1 MHYNET
7 SVTVRDLMYTIIPR
21 LNSAQRLVNNTLDS
35 LIEVSKQPEDLAR
48 RLDQQRRFQMETHA
62 IHMNLE
68 HLLKRYQEEINAVT
82 RSEGRLPGAQI
93 SPDEMEAD
101 AISRAQEIYARVHAF
116 QTGSRKMP
124 F

>member
-1 MHYNET
+1 MHYNEP

-68 HLLKRYQEEINAVT
+68 HLLKRYQEEVNAVN
-82 RSEGRLPGAQI
+82 RSEGRLPGAEI

-101 AISRAQEIYARVHAF
+101 AISRAQEIYARVYSF
-116 QTGSRKMP
+116 QTGSREMP

>member
-21 LNSAQRLVNNTLDS
+21 LNTAQRLVNNTLDS

-68 HLLKRYQEEINAVT
+68 HLLKRYKEDVDAVN
-82 RSEGRLPGAQI
+82 RSEGRLPGAEI

-101 AISRAQEIYARVHAF
+101 AISRAQEIYARVHSF